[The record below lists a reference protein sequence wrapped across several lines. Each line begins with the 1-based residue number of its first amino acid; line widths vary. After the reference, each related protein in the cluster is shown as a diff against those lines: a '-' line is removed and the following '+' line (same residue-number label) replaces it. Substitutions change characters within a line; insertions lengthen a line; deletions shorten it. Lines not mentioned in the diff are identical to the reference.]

1 MRKLLVLAGLA
12 LSTERYVAGEVTTAE
27 KPPDVSPRLK
37 QVIGDYKRGTQT
49 LVVLERDGNLLIREG
64 ERERPYS
71 KPKGWAREKTAAVF
85 RIVPQ
90 RPVAELV
97 AECRRMPPPVET
109 GRARPALV
117 ELVKLEPTLKLDIRY
132 ATPENF
138 LSVPVYPEA
147 RAFMERSA
155 AEALVRVHRALESAG
170 FGLLIHDSYRPW
182 WVTKVFWEATSTRE
196 RDFVADPAKGSRHN
210 RGSAVDLTL
219 FDRATGR
226 VIEMPGGYDEMSTR
240 SYPTY
245 PGGTSL
251 QRWHRDV
258 LRAAMER
265 EGFAVNP
272 REWWHFDYRG
282 WERFAMENLS
292 FDQIER

>member
-1 MRKLLVLAGLA
+1 M
-12 LSTERYVAGEVTTAE
+12 TGEVTTAA
-27 KPPDVSPRLK
+27 KPVEVSPRTK
-37 QVIGDYKRGTQT
+37 RVIGEYKRGRDS
-49 LVVLERDGNLLIREG
+49 LLVLERDGHLLIREG
-64 ERERPYS
+64 DRERPYT
-71 KPKGWAREKTAAVF
+71 KLKGWTRERTTAVF
-85 RIVPQ
+85 RIAPR

-97 AECRRMPPPVET
+97 AECRRMMPPAET
-109 GRARPALV
+109 GRVRPALV
-117 ELVKLEPTLKLDIRY
+117 ELIQFEPTLKLDIRY
-132 ATPENF
+132 ATTDNF

-147 RAFMERSA
+147 RAFLERSA
-155 AEALVRVHRALESAG
+155 AEALVRVHRALESSG

-182 WVTKVFWEATSTRE
+182 WITKVFWEATSARE
-196 RDFVADPAKGSRHN
+196 REFVADPAKGSRHN

-226 VIEMPGGYDEMSTR
+226 VIEMPGGYDEMSGR
-240 SYPTY
+240 SYPNY

-265 EGFAVNP
+265 EGFTVNP
-272 REWWHFDYRG
+272 SEWWHFDYRG
-282 WERFAMENLS
+282 WERFALENLS